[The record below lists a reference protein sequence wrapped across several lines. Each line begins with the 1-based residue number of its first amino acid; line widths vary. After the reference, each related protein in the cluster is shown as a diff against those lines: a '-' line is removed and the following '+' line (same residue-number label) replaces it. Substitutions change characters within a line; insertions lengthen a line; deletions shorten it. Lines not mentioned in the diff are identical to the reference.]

1 MSNTRNI
8 MDEPIE
14 EINVPILRPTR
25 YVPRRGPP
33 LRIERNFNRFADWIV
48 NLVPRPMRRRVDRR
62 IERLRT
68 EMENIYQ
75 RYHGI
80 QLPHRT
86 EAPLRG
92 YLNTYRID
100 GQRGYDQTTFVQYA
114 RPRMM
119 RLLRGMP
126 RPFKMKLILTCKFQK
141 GDDTTDFH
149 SHANVQEVMQGD
161 NIGDIIS
168 SMIEKILENI
178 EKFQNMGSGWQF
190 ESVVSLDINIDPF
203 TPLGGASYIETPKEL
218 AGKHAIINP
227 RNERDNKCFMWSVTS
242 AAFPKKK
249 DPQRIGREMKKNAE
263 KLNWEGIDF
272 PTPLDQTSRFEKQN
286 PYSINVYGWN
296 GKRVYPLRIGKINK
310 DKQCINLLLLS
321 DEETNHYCWI
331 KNMSALTAS
340 QINKHK
346 GKRFICRYCCSS
358 FQSEESL
365 QKHEEYCSNH
375 KAVKVKM
382 PEKGTKLDFRNH
394 NRRMRVPFIVYAD
407 FEALPESIST
417 CQPSDSDSY
426 TNKYQK
432 HKPCGFCY
440 YIKCFNDE
448 LFPPVLRH
456 YTITHKDESVGMAFV
471 NSLEKDIREIYR
483 KFRWKKD
490 LMITHEE
497 EREFQFETVCHIC
510 EKLLHDDGDKVRDHC
525 HLTGR
530 YRGAAHG
537 KCNLAYKLPD
547 FYPVIFHNL
556 SGYDTHMFIKD
567 LAETPGKID
576 CISKTEEKYISFSK
590 TIVVDTFSKNGK
602 KIEVKRKIRFI
613 DSLKFMASSLEKL
626 VNNLDH
632 FPNLQRYFNDGDS
645 LRSAQLE
652 LVKRKG
658 VYPYDYMNCFERL
671 SETCLPPIEC
681 WYSRLNDSNISE
693 SDFKHANK
701 VWDTF
706 QMKTMEDYHDLY
718 LKTDVLLLAD
728 VFERFRDICLHHY
741 KLDPAWYFTAPGL
754 AWDACLKMTQVELEL
769 LHDQDMLLMVEK
781 GIRGGVSMISTRYGK
796 ANNKYMPKGEYDPSK
811 PSTYIPYLDA
821 NNLYGW
827 AMSKKLPTHGFK
839 WMTPWQLVNWT
850 YHTCIVEVD
859 LEYPLD
865 LHDLHSDY
873 PLAPD
878 HLQIGRVEKLIP
890 NLYRKENYVV
900 HYEALKTY
908 VKYGLKVTKIHR
920 GIVFHDSPWM
930 KPYIDFNTKLR
941 MQSKNTFEKNFL
953 KLMNNSVFGKTMEDI
968 RKRTDIKLVNTPEQA
983 IKLINKPNYTH
994 RTTFSDNLVA
1004 IHMGKTEIYM
1014 NKPVQI
1020 GMSILDISKTLMYDF
1035 HYGYIKPKYGEKAK
1049 LLFTDTDSLK
1059 YLIKTEDFY
1068 KDISQD
1074 VHEWFDTSNY
1084 PQKDDSP
1091 LFHPSGIPT
1100 GVNKMVIGMFK
1111 DEVGGK
1117 IITEFVGLRAK
1128 NYAYLCDGKEYKKC
1142 KGIKMNV
1149 TKKNISF
1156 KDYKDCLF
1164 KNTQLRRKMNVFRSR
1179 GHDVYSEEVCKVA
1192 LSAND
1197 DKRIVLKDGIHT
1209 FAHGHFR
1216 SYVCKLE

>member
-1 MSNTRNI
+1 MSVNNSI
-8 MDEPIE
+8 LDSPIE

-25 YVPRRGPP
+25 YVQRRRPP
-33 LRIERNFNRFADWIV
+33 MLIYRNFNRFADWIV
-48 NLVPRPMRRRVDRR
+48 NLVPTQMRRRVDRR
-62 IERLRT
+62 IGRLRT
-68 EMENIYQ
+68 EMENIYE
-75 RYHGI
+75 RYRGI

-92 YLNTYRID
+92 YINTYRID
-100 GQRGYDQTTFVQYA
+100 GQRGYDQTTFAQYA
-114 RPRMM
+114 RPRIME
-119 RLLRGMP
+119 LLRGMQ
-126 RPFKMKLILTCKFQK
+126 RPIKMKLILNCRFQK
-141 GDDTTDFH
+141 GEDTTDFH

-161 NIGDIIS
+161 NIGDIIN
-168 SMIEKILENI
+168 SMVEKILGNI

-190 ESVVSLDINIDPF
+190 ESVVSLDINVDPF
-203 TPLGGASYIETPKEL
+203 TPLGGASYFPLPYEL
-218 AGKHAIINP
+218 AVKKAIINP
-227 RNERDNKCFMWSVTS
+227 KNNDNKCFMWSVTS
-242 AAFPKKK
+242 AAFPRKKNR
-249 DPQRIGREMKKNAE
+249 QRIDNELVNNAA
-263 KLNWEGIDF
+263 KLNWEGIVF
-272 PTPLDQTSRFEKQN
+272 PTPLEQISRFERQN
-286 PYSINVYGWN
+286 PFSINVYGWN
-296 GKRVYPLRIGKINK
+296 GTRVYPLRIGEK
-310 DKQCINLLLLS
+310 DRYKQCINLLLLS
-321 DEETNHYCWI
+321 NNDNQHYCLI
-331 KNMSALTAS
+331 SRMSALTAS
-340 QINKHK
+340 QYNKHK
-346 GKRFICRYCCSS
+346 GKRFICNYCCSS
-358 FQSEESL
+358 FQREESL

-375 KAVKVKM
+375 KAVRVKM
-382 PEKGTKLDFRNH
+382 PGKGAKLDFENY
-394 NRRMRVPFIVYAD
+394 NRKMRVPFIVCAD
-407 FEALPESIST
+407 FEALPEGIST

-440 YIKCFNDE
+440 HIKCFNDE
-448 LFPPVLRH
+448 LFPPLLRH

-483 KFRWKKD
+483 KYKWKKN
-490 LMITHEE
+490 LVISQQEE
-497 EREFQFETVCHIC
+497 GEFQFETVCHIC
-510 EKLLHDDGDKVRDHC
+510 EKPLKDDKVRDHC

-567 LAETPGKID
+567 LAETPGEID
-576 CISKTEEKYISFSK
+576 CISKTEERYISFTK
-590 TIVVDTFSKNGK
+590 TIVVDTFQKDGK
-602 KIEVKRKIRFI
+602 EKKVRRKIRFI

-626 VNNLDH
+626 VNNLSH
-632 FPNLQRYFNDGDS
+632 YPSLQRHFEGP
-645 LRSAQLE
+645 QLE

-658 VYPYDYMNCFERL
+658 VYSYDYVSSFDRL
-671 SETCLPPIEC
+671 SETCLPRIEC

-706 QMKTMEDYHDLY
+706 GMKTMRDYHDLY
-718 LKTDVLLLAD
+718 LKTDVLLLTD

-796 ANNKYMPKGEYDPSK
+796 ANNKYMTKEKDGEEYDPSK
-811 PSTYIPYLDA
+811 PSTYIQYLDA

-827 AMSKKLPTHGFK
+827 AMSKELPTHGFR
-839 WMTPWQLVNWT
+839 WMSPSQLENWER
-850 YHTCIVEVD
+850 YCAKVGRGCVLEVD
-859 LEYPLD
+859 LEYPQE

-878 HLQIGRVEKLIP
+878 HLQMGRVEKLIP

-900 HYEALKTY
+900 HYKALKTY
-908 VKYGLKVTKIHR
+908 VKHGLKISKIHR
-920 GIVFHDSPWM
+920 GISFNESHWM
-930 KPYIDFNTKLR
+930 KPYIEKNTNLR
-941 MQSKNTFEKNFL
+941 MQSKNTFEKNFF

-968 RKRTDIKLVNTPEQA
+968 RKRTDIKLVTTPEQA

-1035 HYGYIKPKYGEKAK
+1035 YYGYLKPKYGDKVR
-1049 LLFTDTDSLK
+1049 LLFTDTDSVMF
-1059 YLIKTEDFY
+1059 LIETEDFY
-1068 KDISQD
+1068 EDIAHD
-1074 VHEWFDTSNY
+1074 IRKWFDTSNY
-1084 PQKDDSP
+1084 PMD
-1091 LFHPSGIPT
+1091 HPSEIST

-1111 DEVGGK
+1111 DEVEGK

-1128 NYAYLCDGKEYKKC
+1128 NYAYMCEEEEYKKC

-1149 TKKNISF
+1149 TRKDISF
-1156 KDYKDCLF
+1156 KDYKDCMLH
-1164 KNTQLRRKMNVFRSR
+1164 NVQLRCKMNILQS
-1179 GHDVYSEEVCKVA
+1179 HLHEEYSVEVNKITLA
-1192 LSAND
+1192 AND
-1197 DKRIVLKDGIHT
+1197 DKRVILKDGVHT
-1209 FAHGHFR
+1209 LAHGHFR
-1216 SYVCKLE
+1216 NYMA

>member
-1 MSNTRNI
+1 MPVNNSI
-8 MDEPIE
+8 LDSPIE

-25 YVPRRGPP
+25 YVPRREPP
-33 LRIERNFNRFADWIV
+33 LLIYRNFNRFADWIV
-48 NLVPRPMRRRVDRR
+48 NLVPEPIRRRVDRR
-62 IERLRT
+62 IGRLRT
-68 EMENIYQ
+68 EMENMYA
-75 RYHGI
+75 RYRGI

-92 YLNTYRID
+92 FLNTYRID

-119 RLLRGMP
+119 RLLRGMQ
-126 RPFKMKLILTCKFQK
+126 RPIKMKLILTCRFQK
-141 GDDTTDFH
+141 EEDTTDFH

-161 NIGDIIS
+161 NIGGIIN
-168 SMIEKILENI
+168 SMIEKILANI
-178 EKFQNMGSGWQF
+178 EKFQGMGSGWQF
-190 ESVVSLDINIDPF
+190 ESVVSLDINVDPF
-203 TPLGGASYIETPKEL
+203 NPLRGAYYFSLPDEL
-218 AGKHAIINP
+218 AVKKAIINVK
-227 RNERDNKCFMWSVTS
+227 NEDNECFKWAVTE
-242 AAFPKKK
+242 AAFP
-249 DPQRIGREMKKNAE
+249 RKKNGQRLDGEMRRNAAR
-263 KLNWEGIDF
+263 LNWEGIDF
-272 PTPLDQTSRFEKQN
+272 PTPLEQISRFERQN
-286 PYSINVYGWN
+286 PYYINVYGWD
-296 GKRVYPLRIGKINK
+296 GERVYPLRIGKKDK

-321 DEETNHYCWI
+321 NKETNHYCWI

-340 QINKHK
+340 QYNKHK
-346 GKRFICRYCCSS
+346 GKRFVCDYCCNS
-358 FQSEESL
+358 FQREETL

-375 KAVKVKM
+375 KAVRVKM
-382 PEKGTKLDFRNH
+382 PEKGTKLGFKNH
-394 NRRMRVPFIVYAD
+394 NRKMRVPFIVVAD

-417 CQPSDSDSY
+417 CQPSDGDSY

-440 YIKCFNDE
+440 YIKCFDDE
-448 LFPPVLRH
+448 VFPPVLRH

-471 NSLEKDIREIYR
+471 NSLEKDIREVYR
-483 KFRWKKD
+483 KFKWKKN
-490 LMITHEE
+490 LVISRQEE
-497 EREFQFETVCHIC
+497 VEFQFETVCHIC
-510 EKLLHDDGDKVRDHC
+510 EGPLHKDDKVRDHC

-576 CISKTEEKYISFSK
+576 CISKTEEKYISFTK
-590 TIVVDTFSKNGK
+590 TIVVDTFQKNGK
-602 KIEVKRKIRFI
+602 EIEVKRKIRFI

-626 VNNLDH
+626 VNNLSH
-632 FPNLQRYFNDGDS
+632 YPNLERYFKGP
-645 LRSAQLE
+645 QLE

-658 VYPYDYMNCFERL
+658 VYPYDYMSSFERL
-671 SETCLPPIEC
+671 SETCLPSIEC

-693 SDFKHANK
+693 DDFKHANK

-706 QMKTMEDYHDLY
+706 QMKTMRDYHDLY
-718 LKTDVLLLAD
+718 LKTYVLLLAD

-741 KLDPAWYFTAPGL
+741 ELDPAWYFTAPGL

-796 ANNKYMPKGEYDPSK
+796 ANNKYMTQDRDGEEYDPSK
-811 PSTYIPYLDA
+811 PSTYISYLDA

-827 AMSKKLPTHGFK
+827 AMSRKLPTDGFQ
-839 WMTPWQLVNWT
+839 WMSPWQLEYWM

-878 HLQIGRVEKLIP
+878 HLRIGRVEKLIP

-900 HYEALKTY
+900 HYEALRTY

-920 GIVFHDSPWM
+920 GIVYHDSTWM
-930 KPYIDFNTKLR
+930 EPYIEKNTKLR
-941 MQSKNTFEKNFL
+941 MQSKNTFEKNFF

-968 RKRTDIKLVNTPEQA
+968 RKRTDIKLVTTPEQA

-1004 IHMGKTEIYM
+1004 IHMAKTEIYM
-1014 NKPVQI
+1014 NKPVYL
-1020 GMSILDISKTLMYDF
+1020 GMCILDISKTLMYDF
-1035 HYGYIKPKYGEKAK
+1035 YYGYIKPKYGDKVK
-1049 LLFTDTDSLK
+1049 LLFTDTDSLMFE
-1059 YLIKTEDFY
+1059 IETEDFY
-1068 KDISQD
+1068 EDILQD
-1074 VHEWFDTSNY
+1074 VHKWFDTSNF
-1084 PQKDDSP
+1084 PPNHS
-1091 LFHPSGIPT
+1091 SGIPT

-1128 NYAYLCDGKEYKKC
+1128 NYAYFCEKKEYKKC

-1149 TKKNISF
+1149 TKKDISF

-1164 KNTQLRRKMNVFRSR
+1164 HDAQIRKKMNVFRGR
-1179 GHDVYSEEVCKVA
+1179 GHDVYSEEINKVA

-1197 DKRIVLKDGIHT
+1197 DKRVILKDGIHT
-1209 FAHGHFR
+1209 LAHGHFR
-1216 SYVCKLE
+1216 NYMV

>member
-1 MSNTRNI
+1 MSSNNSI
-8 MDEPIE
+8 LDNPIE

-25 YVPRRGPP
+25 YVQRREPP
-33 LRIERNFNRFADWIV
+33 LLIERNYNRFADEMMAYI
-48 NLVPRPMRRRVDRR
+48 PRPMRRRVNRR
-62 IERLRT
+62 IGRLRR
-68 EMENIYQ
+68 EIGNIYQ
-75 RYHGI
+75 RYYGI
-80 QLPHRT
+80 RLPHRT

-100 GQRGYDQTTFVQYA
+100 GQRGYDQTTFIQYA

-119 RLLRGMP
+119 RLLRGMQ
-126 RPFKMKLILTCKFQK
+126 RPIKMKLILTCRFQK

-149 SHANVQEVMQGD
+149 SHANVQEVMQDD
-161 NIGDIIS
+161 NIGDMINT
-168 SMIEKILENI
+168 MIEKILANI
-178 EKFQNMGSGWQF
+178 EKFQGMGSGWQF
-190 ESVVSLDINIDPF
+190 ESVVSLDINVDPF
-203 TPLGGASYIETPKEL
+203 EPLGGAFYFPLPYKL
-218 AGKHAIINP
+218 AVKKAIINP
-227 RNERDNKCFMWSVTS
+227 KNNDNKCFKWVVTE
-242 AAFPKKK
+242 AAFPRKKNR
-249 DPQRIGREMKKNAE
+249 QRIDDKLINNAT
-263 KLNWEGIDF
+263 KLNWEGVVF
-272 PTPLDQTSRFEKQN
+272 PTPLGQIYRFEKQN
-286 PYSINVYGWN
+286 LYSINVYGWD
-296 GKRVYPLRIGKINK
+296 GKRVYPLRISKVHENGR
-310 DKQCINLLLLS
+310 QCINLLLLS
-321 DEETNHYCWI
+321 NKESQHYCLI
-331 KNMSALTAS
+331 NKMSALTAN

-365 QKHEEYCSNH
+365 QKHGEYCSNH

-382 PEKGTKLDFRNH
+382 PKKGTKLDFRNH
-394 NRRMRVPFIVYAD
+394 QRRMRVPFVVYAD
-407 FEALPESIST
+407 FEALPEGIST
-417 CQPSDSDSY
+417 CAPNGNESY
-426 TNKYQK
+426 TNQYQK

-440 YIKCFNDE
+440 YIKCFNDK

-471 NSLEKDIREIYR
+471 NSLEKDIRWIYQ
-483 KFRWKKD
+483 KFKNKKG
-490 LMITHEE
+490 LLITHEE
-497 EREFQFETVCHIC
+497 EQEFQEATVCHIC
-510 EKLLHDDGDKVRDHC
+510 EELLHDDKVRDHC

-530 YRGAAHG
+530 YRGAAHS
-537 KCNLAYKLPD
+537 KCNLGFKLPD

-576 CISKTEEKYISFSK
+576 CISKTEEKYISFTK
-590 TIVVDTFSKNGK
+590 TIIVGAFAKNGK

-626 VNNLDH
+626 VNNLDNY
-632 FPNLQRYFNDGDS
+632 PNLQRHFVGD
-645 LRSAQLE
+645 QLE

-718 LKTDVLLLAD
+718 LQTDVLLLAD
-728 VFERFRDICLHHY
+728 VFERFRDICLFHY

-796 ANNKYMPKGEYDPSK
+796 ANNKYMTKDRDGAEYDPSK

-827 AMSKKLPTHGFK
+827 AMSRKLPTDWFK
-839 WMTPWQLVNWT
+839 WMNPFQLENCFF
-850 YHTCIVEVD
+850 HTCIVEVD
-859 LEYPLD
+859 LEYPTD
-865 LHDLHSDY
+865 LHDLHNDY

-878 HLQIGRVEKLIP
+878 HLRMGRVEKLIP
-890 NLYRKENYVV
+890 SLYRKENYVV

-908 VKYGLKVTKIHR
+908 EKYGLKVTKIHR

-930 KPYIDFNTKLR
+930 KPYIDFNTRLR
-941 MQSKNTFEKNFL
+941 MQSKNKFEKDFF

-968 RKRTDIKLVNTPEQA
+968 RKRTDIKLVTTPEQA
-983 IKLINKPNYTH
+983 SKLINKPNYTH

-1004 IHMGKTEIYM
+1004 IHMAKTEIYM

-1035 HYGYIKPKYGEKAK
+1035 YYGYLKPKYGEKIR
-1049 LLFTDTDSLK
+1049 LLFTDTDSLLF
-1059 YLIKTEDFY
+1059 LIETEDFY
-1068 KDISQD
+1068 KDISKD

-1084 PQKDDSP
+1084 PQKDGSY
-1091 LFHPSGIPT
+1091 LLHTSGIPT
-1100 GVNKMVIGMFK
+1100 GENKMVIGMFK

-1128 NYAYLCDGKEYKKC
+1128 NYAYMCDGEEYKKC

-1164 KNTQLRRKMNVFRSR
+1164 KNVQLRRKMNVFRSR

-1197 DKRIVLKDGIHT
+1197 DKRVVLKDGVHT
-1209 FAHGHFR
+1209 LAHGHYR
-1216 SYVCKLE
+1216 NYMRD